1 MGKQAQTELRMTGN
15 RQVVLEVLRSTTA
28 HPTAQQVFLAA
39 REQQPQIGFATVYR
53 TLDLL
58 VRHGLVQEVFRDK
71 DGAAHYDAN
80 VTRHDHAICD
90 RCGRIVDVSA
100 PLHALT
106 HAIIER
112 TAGFRIDWHSTV
124 FTGVCAD
131 CLAATD

>member
-1 MGKQAQTELRMTGN
+1 MTGN

-39 REQQPQIGFATVYR
+39 REQQPGIGFATVYR

-58 VRHGLVQEVFRDK
+58 VRHGLAQEVFRDK
-71 DGAAHYDAN
+71 DGAAHYDGN

-90 RCGRIVDVSA
+90 GCGKIADVSA

-112 TAGFRIDWHSTV
+112 QVGFRVDWHSTA
-124 FTGVCAD
+124 FTGLCAD
-131 CLAATD
+131 CVADAE